1 MDYPNV
7 ILIVVDTL
15 RDDYSYPLKENLKK
29 FGFISYNN
37 AIAPTSWTIP
47 SHASLFTG
55 LYPLLHKIHETKHKK
70 NPDIR
75 FDDLPPEI
83 TLQHFLGELG
93 YESYLL
99 SANPYISPFFGLSG
113 FDYFHDTYSGKYSIF
128 LSDNEQEYIDKLK
141 IRTRTTKE
149 LLSKLW
155 NDKQF
160 KLLLKVTGGFIIW
173 KLGLVKGWPFDMGAR
188 KTIEVLR
195 RILKKENWRDSNPFF
210 IFVNL
215 MEVHEPYSR
224 LENPQ
229 TLIKSFKRNLLTGE
243 LNFEQVLLWKQVYP
257 KEVDYITERILEII
271 KILKYEDMFD
281 NSIIIIT
288 SDHGQ
293 LLGEHGRIG
302 HGTFL
307 YDELLKVP
315 LLVKFPKEYESHYP
329 GDSESWISLTKIKQL
344 ILSVVEN
351 KLEVHQLYS
360 SVVFAES
367 YGIQDYIN
375 PPTDRDQYNNFYALE
390 KYRIAIYY
398 KNFKGIF
405 NVTDWKFEEII
416 SYDPKT
422 EVTEDIVKH
431 MKKEIIKF
439 LKTVE
444 FRSISKIGELTI
456 Y

>member
-1 MDYPNV
+1 
-7 ILIVVDTL
+7 
-15 RDDYSYPLKENLKK
+15 
-29 FGFISYNN
+29 
-37 AIAPTSWTIP
+37 
-47 SHASLFTG
+47 
-55 LYPLLHKIHETKHKK
+55 
-70 NPDIR
+70 
-75 FDDLPPEI
+75 
-83 TLQHFLGELG
+83 
-93 YESYLL
+93 
-99 SANPYISPFFGLSG
+99 
-113 FDYFHDTYSGKYSIF
+113 
-128 LSDNEQEYIDKLK
+128 
-141 IRTRTTKE
+141 
-149 LLSKLW
+149 
-155 NDKQF
+155 
-160 KLLLKVTGGFIIW
+160 
-173 KLGLVKGWPFDMGAR
+173 
-188 KTIEVLR
+188 
-195 RILKKENWRDSNPFF
+195 
-210 IFVNL
+210 

-329 GDSESWISLTKIKQL
+329 GGDSESWISLTKIKQL

-375 PPTDRDQYNNFYALE
+375 PPQIEINTTTFMPL
-390 KYRIAIYY
+390 
-398 KNFKGIF
+398 KNTGLLSITKTLKEFSMSQTGSLKKSFRMI
-405 NVTDWKFEEII
+405 
-416 SYDPKT
+416 PKQ
-422 EVTEDIVKH
+422 KS
-431 MKKEIIKF
+431 
-439 LKTVE
+439 LKT
-444 FRSISKIGELTI
+444 L
-456 Y
+456 

>member
-1 MDYPNV
+1 
-7 ILIVVDTL
+7 
-15 RDDYSYPLKENLKK
+15 
-29 FGFISYNN
+29 
-37 AIAPTSWTIP
+37 
-47 SHASLFTG
+47 
-55 LYPLLHKIHETKHKK
+55 
-70 NPDIR
+70 
-75 FDDLPPEI
+75 
-83 TLQHFLGELG
+83 
-93 YESYLL
+93 
-99 SANPYISPFFGLSG
+99 
-113 FDYFHDTYSGKYSIF
+113 
-128 LSDNEQEYIDKLK
+128 
-141 IRTRTTKE
+141 
-149 LLSKLW
+149 
-155 NDKQF
+155 
-160 KLLLKVTGGFIIW
+160 
-173 KLGLVKGWPFDMGAR
+173 MGAR

-329 GDSESWISLTKIKQL
+329 GGTRNLG
-344 ILSVVEN
+344 SVSQ
-351 KLEVHQLYS
+351 KLNS
-360 SVVFAES
+360 
-367 YGIQDYIN
+367 
-375 PPTDRDQYNNFYALE
+375 
-390 KYRIAIYY
+390 
-398 KNFKGIF
+398 
-405 NVTDWKFEEII
+405 
-416 SYDPKT
+416 
-422 EVTEDIVKH
+422 
-431 MKKEIIKF
+431 
-439 LKTVE
+439 
-444 FRSISKIGELTI
+444 
-456 Y
+456 